1 MAISIAMP
9 LLSPTMTEGKIAKWN
24 KKEGDAVKSGDA
36 LAEVE
41 TDKAT
46 LDVEA
51 YDPGTLLKILAPAGS
66 VVKIGAPIAIVGKAG
81 DHTSKPSSKEK
92 RPCVFLS
99 PGPPDSWVPMLSGS

>member
-24 KKEGDAVKSGDA
+24 KKEGDAIKRGDA

-51 YDPGTLLKILAPAGS
+51 YDPGTLLKILAPEGA
-66 VVKIGAPIAIVGKAG
+66 VVKVGAPIAVIGK
-81 DHTSKPSSKEK
+81 
-92 RPCVFLS
+92 
-99 PGPPDSWVPMLSGS
+99 PGEDIASLASAPAAAPAPAAPV